1 MFISDSGGKMAI
13 KYFCFYHDYI
23 KKFNLLD
30 DEQAGRVVKAALAY
44 AATGEETELP
54 ITEQVMFEFIKG
66 DIDRQSGEYDRKCE
80 RNRKN
85 VMKRY
90 RKSEAEAE
98 GEEESESAAG
108 HSQSTTVYDRRQ
120 EEDKEEYKY
129 EYEHY
134 EEEKEEEEGKDKKE
148 EEEKT
153 HPCSIPTLLD
163 VLTYAS
169 ESGIETNV
177 DHFLEYYDLMD
188 WKHKDGRP
196 VKDWRLALRAWAI
209 RQDKYDSE

>member
-1 MFISDSGGKMAI
+1 MAI

-66 DIDRQSGEYDRKCE
+66 DIDRQSEEYDRKCE
-80 RNRKN
+80 RYRQNAR
-85 VMKRY
+85 KRY
-90 RKSEAEAE
+90 LKNAPH
-98 GEEESESAAG
+98 EEDSAMACHG
-108 HSQSTTVYDRRQ
+108 RQ

-153 HPCSIPTLLD
+153 HPCQIPTLLD

-169 ESGIETNV
+169 ESGIETNG
-177 DHFLEYYDLMD
+177 DHFLEYYDLME

>member
-1 MFISDSGGKMAI
+1 MAI

-66 DIDRQSGEYDRKCE
+66 DIDRQSEEYDKKCE
-80 RNRKN
+80 RYRQNAR
-85 VMKRY
+85 KRY
-90 RKSEAEAE
+90 QKNAPH
-98 GEEESESAAG
+98 EEEEIEEDDSAMACHG
-108 HSQSTTVYDRRQ
+108 RQ

-153 HPCSIPTLLD
+153 HPCQIPTLLD

-177 DHFLEYYDLMD
+177 DHFLEYYDLME